1 MSTFADVQELY
12 SNAKGLWAKSRT
24 HLLTHAVLAIVIF
37 GFGHAQLPQIP
48 VPQIHPKELMENSWF
63 KLAKETGVIYVCLA
77 LPFIALGLYGSIL
90 RIFGRFLT
98 QTIVLFVPPKRRPY
112 GRLAATILEP
122 FAILC
127 GREDFELAD
136 LTQKARD
143 PQLQIDNQ
151 KSAEATA
158 SQTYLS
164 RIGINAFDYF
174 GDFALF
180 AIAWILLFKLL
191 PDLSWVQSN
200 RELYWQVL
208 LILGILIAF
217 SFFRVRQALAKMP
230 EMRLLVQS
238 AALQKNPEF
247 QEKLN
252 VPAER
257 SLQIRKR
264 IRELLEKETE
274 QRLKEPSLF
283 RYLKAKFVSAKS
295 SNSKSSPNYGWP
307 FPDLYRRGQTFLFH
321 QEKTQTN
328 DTKQWLSHYLAYCY
342 YRLYWYLRGIALSLT
357 RRMKAL
363 VTGMPLD

>member
-24 HLLTHAVLAIVIF
+24 HLLAHAVLAIVIF
-37 GFGHAQLPQIP
+37 GFGHAHLPQIP

-77 LPFIALGLYGSIL
+77 LPFIALGLYGSML

-98 QTIVLFVPPKRRPY
+98 QTVFLLVPSKPRPY

-127 GREDFELAD
+127 GRDDFELAD
-136 LTQKARD
+136 LTQKARE
-143 PQLQIDNQ
+143 PQLQLDYQ

-164 RIGINAFDYF
+164 SIGTSAFDYF

-180 AIAWILLFKLL
+180 AIGWILLFKLL
-191 PDLSWVQSN
+191 PDLPWVQSN
-200 RELYWQVL
+200 RELYWRVL
-208 LILGILIAF
+208 LILGILVAF
-217 SFFRVRQALAKMP
+217 SFFRVRQVLAKMP

-238 AALQKNPEF
+238 AVLKKAPEF

-257 SLQIRKR
+257 SRQILRR
-264 IRELLEKETE
+264 IRELLEKEAE

-295 SNSKSSPNYGWP
+295 SNSKPKSNYGWP
-307 FPDLYRRGQTFLFH
+307 FPDIYLRGQSFRFH
-321 QEKTQTN
+321 PEKTPTT
-328 DTKQWLSHYLAYCY
+328 DTKKWLSDYLAYRY

-357 RRMKAL
+357 RRIKAL